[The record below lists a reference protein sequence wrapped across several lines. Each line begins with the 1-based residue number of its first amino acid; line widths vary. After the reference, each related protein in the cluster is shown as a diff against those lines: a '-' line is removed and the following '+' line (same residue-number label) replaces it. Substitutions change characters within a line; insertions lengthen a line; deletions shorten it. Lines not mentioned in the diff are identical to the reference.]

1 MRTKVTL
8 AMLVGVLVFYAAL
21 IGSKGVALVGSGSA
35 VGIALGAAVLVVL
48 TVGGFLVWREIEFG
62 QKSARLAGV
71 LKAEGGLPID
81 DLPRRPSG
89 RVDRAAADEIFA
101 VRRTEAEADPDSW
114 RAWYLLGLAYDDAGD
129 RSRAR
134 SAVRRAQALFAD
146 ADRRR

>member
-35 VGIALGAAVLVVL
+35 VGIVLGAAVLAVL
-48 TVGGFLVWREIEFG
+48 AIGGFLVWRELEFG
-62 QKSARLAGV
+62 QKSAQLAAV
-71 LKAEGGLPID
+71 LRSEGGLPVD

-89 RVDRAAADEIFA
+89 RVDRAAADEVFTA
-101 VRRTEAEADPDSW
+101 RRSEAEADPDNW

-134 SAVRRAQALFAD
+134 SAIRQAVALFAEVG
-146 ADRRR
+146 RPT